1 MRLYLASVLPDEI
14 EWAHT
19 MGWCDGIVATPSVL
33 SATVPHADPRE
44 ILSELAA
51 VWSLP
56 IFASVGSLQADQIVR
71 EGKALARLAEHV
83 IVAVPFIEDAI
94 PALPHLRA
102 DGIRC
107 AATFVHSVA
116 QGLLAA
122 KAGAAHVVVSVDAL
136 EAVGQSGDAVIQELR
151 LALDRS
157 VLECDVVAGAP
168 ANATRFG
175 ALAAAGADAAVLTAE
190 GLRALPQHPLTDRG
204 VDRFLVDV
212 SRRAKPRRTR

>member
-19 MGWCDGIVATPSVL
+19 LGWCDGIVATPGVL
-33 SATVPHADPRE
+33 AATVPHADPRE
-44 ILSELAA
+44 ILSEVAA

-56 IFASVGSLQADQIVR
+56 IFTSVGSLQAD
-71 EGKALARLAEHV
+71 L

-94 PALPHLRA
+94 PALPRLRA

-136 EAVGQSGDAVIQELR
+136 EAVGQSGEAVIRDLR
-151 LALDRS
+151 QALDRS
-157 VLECDVVAGAP
+157 LLECDVVAGAP

-175 ALAAAGADAAVLTAE
+175 DLAAAGADAAILSPE
-190 GLRALPQHPLTDRG
+190 GLRALHQHPLTDRG